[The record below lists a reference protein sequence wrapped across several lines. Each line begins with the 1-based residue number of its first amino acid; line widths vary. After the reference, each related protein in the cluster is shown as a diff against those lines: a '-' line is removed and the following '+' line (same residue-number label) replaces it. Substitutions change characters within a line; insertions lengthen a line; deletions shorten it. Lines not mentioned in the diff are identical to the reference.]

1 MEDREIVALFYK
13 RDEQA
18 IRQCERQYGRLVR
31 YVASRILDSESEAED
46 VAGDT
51 WLKAWNA
58 IPPATPEKL
67 GTYLAMIARQ
77 TAIDR
82 LRARQRISRGG
93 GSPED
98 SVEELSE
105 MLSQNADSGKMEEAL
120 ELSNAISC
128 FLNSLKPEER
138 IMFMRR
144 YWWGSSVEELAEEF
158 RVSQSAVKMRLSR
171 TRTRLEKFLR
181 KEGYDI

>member
-98 SVEELSE
+98 SWRSFPKCSHKTPIRV
-105 MLSQNADSGKMEEAL
+105 KWKKP
-120 ELSNAISC
+120 SN
-128 FLNSLKPEER
+128 
-138 IMFMRR
+138 
-144 YWWGSSVEELAEEF
+144 
-158 RVSQSAVKMRLSR
+158 SR
-171 TRTRLEKFLR
+171 MPFHAF
-181 KEGYDI
+181 